1 MPSWLPLSR
10 ALAAMALVPTL
21 ALSAPDKPRPDK
33 PGKAAHATARPS
45 KQYTIDPFMKTTDVF
60 GASFSPDE
68 KRLLYTSNET
78 GIFNVFSV
86 PVAGGKPTQ
95 LTRSTTDA
103 TLAVSYF
110 PKDERVLF
118 SRDQG
123 GNELTHVYV
132 RTPDG
137 KEQDLTPG
145 DKHRATFHGW
155 SHDGSAF
162 YVLSNEREPRF
173 MDVYRYDA
181 KTYARTLFF
190 QNDGGYDLGAV
201 SADEKWL
208 SVDTRRT
215 LADSDV
221 HLYNVATKELKHLTP
236 HQGTASWRS
245 ATFDPAS
252 TALYLLTNEDT
263 EFTRVVRY
271 VLATGKMEEVE
282 KADWDVAYTAFSR
295 NGAWRVTGINEHGRI
310 AIRVHDVKAGKP
322 VALPQFPG
330 GAITDVV
337 MARSE
342 KRMAFYV
349 NGDRSP
355 PNLHVY
361 DFATRKATRL
371 TDTLTPEIDPKDLVD
386 SEVVRFKSFDGLTIH
401 GVLYKPHQAT
411 PENKQPA
418 LVWAPGGPGD
428 GTYRGYLGFIQYLV
442 NHGYVVLSVNN
453 RGSTGYGKSF
463 FTADDQKHGR
473 EPLRDL
479 VEARKYLTSLP
490 YVDGSRIGIFGASY
504 GGYMTLAALAFH
516 PDAFDVGVDVFGI
529 SDWLSALKD
538 LPPVAFRDALYQEV
552 GNPETQEEMLRA
564 TSPLFHADKIR
575 KPLLVIQG
583 ANDPRVKKSQSDA
596 IVEAVR
602 RNKVP
607 VDYMV
612 LPDEGHGFSSK
623 KSEADTSVRI
633 REFLDQYLKNA
644 PKAADPTN

>member
-1 MPSWLPLSR
+1 
-10 ALAAMALVPTL
+10 
-21 ALSAPDKPRPDK
+21 
-33 PGKAAHATARPS
+33 
-45 KQYTIDPFMKTTDVF
+45 MKTTDVL

-68 KRLLYTSNET
+68 KRVLFTSNQT
-78 GIFNVFSV
+78 GVFNVFSV

-103 TLAVSYF
+103 TFAVGYF

-123 GNELTHVYV
+123 GNELTHLYV

-137 KEQDLTPG
+137 QEQDLTPG

-162 YVLSNEREPRF
+162 YVQSNEREPGA

-181 KTYARTLFF
+181 RTYARTLFF
-190 QNDGGYDLGAV
+190 QNDGGYAVGAV
-201 SADEKWL
+201 SPDEKWL
-208 SVDTRRT
+208 SLDKPNS
-215 LADSDV
+215 LADGDV

-236 HQGTASWRS
+236 HKGTATWKS

-252 TALYLLTNEDT
+252 TALYLLTNEGT

-271 VLATGKMEEVE
+271 VLATGKLEEVE
-282 KADWDVAYTAFSR
+282 KADWDVEYTTLSR
-295 NGAWRVTGINEHGRI
+295 KGAWRVTGFNEHGRI
-310 AIRVHDVKAGKP
+310 VIRVHDVKAHKP
-322 VALPQFPG
+322 LALPRLPG

-337 MARSE
+337 LAPSE

-361 DFATRKATRL
+361 DFATKKTTRL
-371 TDTLTPEIDPKDLVD
+371 TDTLSPDIDADDLVD
-386 SEVVRFKSFDGLTIH
+386 SEVVGFPSFDGLKIH
-401 GVLYKPHQAT
+401 AVLYKPHQAT
-411 PENKQPA
+411 PENKLPA
-418 LVWAPGGPGD
+418 LVWAPGGPGQ

-442 NHGYVVLSVNN
+442 NAGYVVLSVNN
-453 RGSTGYGKSF
+453 RGTAGYGKTF

-479 VEARKYLTSLP
+479 VESRKYLASLP
-490 YVDGSRIGIFGASY
+490 YVDGSRVGIFGASY
-504 GGYMTLAALAFH
+504 GGYQTLSALAFH

-529 SDWLSALKD
+529 SDWLSALKE

-564 TSPLFHADKIR
+564 VSPLFHAEKIR

-583 ANDPRVKKSQSDA
+583 ANDPRVKKAQSDA
-596 IVEAVR
+596 IVQAVR

-612 LPDEGHGFSSK
+612 LENEGHGFSTK

-633 REFLDQYLKNA
+633 REFLDTHLKNA
-644 PKAADPTN
+644 PVPAPPKN